1 MSINAVF
8 VFYKLSIFLLHKE
21 VKKTSTI
28 ETALTCSRHLVKYT
42 LKGDTKMN
50 PFTPKTDHYLNSPH
64 SIKYTTIK
72 WSIRRACMKGRCFMN
87 IQS

>member
-8 VFYKLSIFLLHKE
+8 VFYTLYISLTQRS
-21 VKKTSTI
+21 KKNKHNRNCIKSFK
-28 ETALTCSRHLVKYT
+28 ALKKYT

-64 SIKYTTIK
+64 SINTPTNMVSITIRENPN
-72 WSIRRACMKGRCFMN
+72 WRIIFY
-87 IQS
+87 

>member
-8 VFYKLSIFLLHKE
+8 VFFTLYISLTQRN
-21 VKKTSTI
+21 KKISTI

-50 PFTPKTDHYLNSPH
+50 PFAPKTDHYLNSPH

>member
-21 VKKTSTI
+21 VKKISTI

-50 PFTPKTDHYLNSPH
+50 PFTPRLIII
-64 SIKYTTIK
+64 SILLTVLIHRQT
-72 WSIRRACMKGRCFMN
+72 
-87 IQS
+87 